1 MKTILPV
8 RRAVVLA
15 GGGNER
21 MGQLAPKSVLP
32 VVNHPNV
39 RIVMEKLHDEGLS
52 EFFVNS
58 HRGLVLDA
66 AREGTH
72 PSTRSIHAYLE
83 SAPIGTATF
92 SKRVAVEHDF
102 PREEPFLVVAADIS
116 HPTMRF
122 GRFIQAFTEARQ
134 EDRKLVGAVAF
145 VLRPYDEVIDRYPVA
160 IIDENNRILK
170 FKEKPRNRHQA
181 YRIFNQIRNRAV
193 REACERV
200 GVPCLPVNAS
210 YYVVL
215 GEMFDL
221 VPEPRHI
228 PSHDYDYGK
237 YLFKRMPPSRMLAYF
252 IAESVRRG
260 QPRVKKEWIDMAT
273 PSDFWLANW
282 LYIKTAPQKVRGAYD
297 HVHNVYSGKDLV
309 LDPRAEVVNSILG
322 DNVEIGPGS
331 VIRNCV
337 IGNNCRISGAELSK
351 SVVFNA
357 FLLDVQVKVEESVV
371 GGHFPLIVSSE
382 FGQASLSRRLITA
395 SRSGKISIER
405 LDIKPEDGQLAE
417 ACFEKLKFQ
426 KQPNER

>member
-1 MKTILPV
+1 
-8 RRAVVLA
+8 
-15 GGGNER
+15 
-21 MGQLAPKSVLP
+21 
-32 VVNHPNV
+32 
-39 RIVMEKLHDEGLS
+39 
-52 EFFVNS
+52 
-58 HRGLVLDA
+58 
-66 AREGTH
+66 
-72 PSTRSIHAYLE
+72 
-83 SAPIGTATF
+83 
-92 SKRVAVEHDF
+92 
-102 PREEPFLVVAADIS
+102 
-116 HPTMRF
+116 
-122 GRFIQAFTEARQ
+122 
-134 EDRKLVGAVAF
+134 
-145 VLRPYDEVIDRYPVA
+145 
-160 IIDENNRILK
+160 
-170 FKEKPRNRHQA
+170 
-181 YRIFNQIRNRAV
+181 
-193 REACERV
+193 
-200 GVPCLPVNAS
+200 
-210 YYVVL
+210 
-215 GEMFDL
+215 
-221 VPEPRHI
+221 
-228 PSHDYDYGK
+228 
-237 YLFKRMPPSRMLAYF
+237 LAYF